1 VTTTPPNRPG
11 QDRPCM
17 QDGGIDGTCQAPAP
31 GEQGLLADATGQDGL
46 PGLVDQSRPSPDPR
60 ALVPWEAPT
69 GPGSAGP
76 SRLDAWVVPPHTQS
90 RRTHGRGRG
99 QKGQTMTQP
108 LVELVE
114 QFCLYQFK
122 QRGRTKGGVEATRWV
137 LERFLRFVRQRVGR
151 NARVTDLTVETL
163 QQWMDDM
170 AANDLSLGTMRTR
183 QATLSSLCAWLVK
196 RAILTTNPV
205 ASMDRP
211 PHRSEPPAQVPS
223 GALMDALIE
232 AARGRQ
238 RPRDM
243 ALFLILRYSGMR
255 RESVATLRI
264 RHLDATWGLRGV
276 LVKGGR
282 TRDIPLPAAVMQFL
296 WSYVEQVVSH
306 QGAALDADTPI
317 FWSSWGRRGIGKA
330 RQPMTGKNIWRL
342 CKVYGRMIGAPMLKP
357 HDLRHGVAMEV
368 YEQHHDL
375 EEVRAL
381 LGHARIE
388 TTQLYARIRPPHLKH
403 TVAFYEARANRLLSI
418 TLTEQKAV

>member
-1 VTTTPPNRPG
+1 MTTTPPKRPG
-11 QDRPCM
+11 QDPPCV
-17 QDGGIDGTCQAPAP
+17 QEGGVDGARQAPAP
-31 GEQGLLADATGQDGL
+31 EEQGLLTDGTSQDGL
-46 PGLVDQSRPSPDPR
+46 PVLVDRSRPSPGPQ
-60 ALVPWEAPT
+60 ALAPWEVPT
-69 GPGSAGP
+69 GPDSAGP
-76 SRLDAWVVPPHTQS
+76 ARLDAWVVPPHTQS
-90 RRTHGRGRG
+90 RRTQGRGRG
-99 QKGQTMTQP
+99 QKGHTMTQP

-114 QFCLYQFK
+114 QFCLYQLK
-122 QRGRTKGGVEATRWV
+122 QRGRTKGGVGATHWV
-137 LERFLRFVRQRVGR
+137 LERFLRFVRHRVGR
-151 NARVTDLTVETL
+151 NARVTDLTGETL

-170 AANDLSLGTMRTR
+170 AANDLALSTMRTR

-205 ASMDRP
+205 ARMDRP

-232 AARGRQ
+232 AARRRQ

-243 ALFLILRYSGMR
+243 AIFLILRYSGMR
-255 RESVATLRI
+255 RESVATLLI

-306 QGAALDADTPI
+306 QGAAFDADTPV

-381 LGHARIE
+381 LGHARID
-388 TTQLYARIRPPHLKH
+388 TTQIYTMIRPAHLKQ
-403 TVAFYEARANRLLSI
+403 VVSFYEEPARRM
-418 TLTEQKAV
+418 LTS

>member
-1 VTTTPPNRPG
+1 VTTRPSNRPSPELPDG
-11 QDRPCM
+11 QDGDAECAHH
-17 QDGGIDGTCQAPAP
+17 APEVHGP
-31 GEQGLLADATGQDGL
+31 LADASGQDGS
-46 PGLVDQSRPSPDPR
+46 PGLVDCARPGVDPQG
-60 ALVPWEAPT
+60 LVPWKASNQGQP
-69 GPGSAGP
+69 
-76 SRLDAWVVPPHTQS
+76 RLDAWVVPPHTPT
-90 RRTHGRGRG
+90 RRIHGRDRG
-99 QKGQTMTQP
+99 QKGRVMTQP
-108 LVELVE
+108 LGELVE

-122 QRGRTKGGVEATRWV
+122 QRGRVKGGVAATRWV

-151 NARVTDLTVETL
+151 HARVTDLTGETL

-170 AANDLSLGTMRTR
+170 AATDLALSTMRTR

-196 RAILTTNPV
+196 RKILTTNPV
-205 ASMDRP
+205 AKMDRP
-211 PHRSEPPAQVPS
+211 PHRSEPPRQVPS
-223 GALMDALIE
+223 GALMDALVE

-238 RPRDM
+238 RPRDL

-255 RESVATLRI
+255 RESVATLRV
-264 RHLDATWGLRGV
+264 RNLDATWGLRGV

-296 WSYVEQVVSH
+296 WRYVEQVVSL
-306 QGAALDADTPI
+306 QGVALDADTPI
-317 FWSSWGRRGIGKA
+317 FWSSWGRRGIGKV

-342 CKVYGRMIGAPMLKP
+342 CKVYGRMIGAPTLKP

-388 TTQLYARIRPPHLKH
+388 TTQCYARIRPPQLKH
-403 TVAFYEARANRLLSI
+403 TVEFYEARANQLLSI
-418 TLTEQKAV
+418 PLMEQKAV